1 MSVVQVARST
11 HAMGAVIYAAYG
23 RGKDA
28 KERTQRAAALSYFS
42 IDSAGTPEAWCQEGL
57 QRVHGAATE
66 RKNEAFLITQS
77 FSPEEFSGDNEKDVA
92 RVHGAGMELAAEL
105 AANSPYFVAT
115 HTDAKGGHV
124 HNHIVVLNHDY
135 STGKGA
141 PKSLKH
147 HPSVRK
153 ANDSVMRD
161 LGMEVTKQDEVHL
174 TPVEA
179 HALRQ
184 GRSIDPVPLDEI
196 NNDNWRH
203 TLRQRVMELR
213 EDPAVETMD
222 DFIEL
227 GLTHNVSIRSR
238 QGRGKNKD
246 KTYLTYALVDDN
258 DNPLKVNNR
267 RCSERASKLGTD
279 FHFEQIQQRLRE
291 KQKEKQEEAKE
302 AALAEAERQELER
315 NEDEKSVYTTK
326 ETTDSAREED
336 SDRAKRFSR
345 YDSAEKLLQEGEA
358 ADRDGNSKGPRRTA
372 KWAEGVRQRLEEDS
386 RVYRRG
392 TTRPSGEAERPGGGE
407 RSAVKTDEGAVPQT
421 DRTGLHTAQ
430 PDHDSRGDGTQR
442 RDVPTA
448 ADGVEGAGRIFDKER
463 EQRRGAIREDAGELG
478 GDAQAPARAGGDQD
492 GYSLTE
498 RGRRKDR
505 RTRKRGFDELRRQL
519 NEQAE
524 KRDEKDAGN
533 EFGPDF

>member
-28 KERTQRAAALSYFS
+28 KERTPRAAALSHFS
-42 IDSAGTPEAWCQEGL
+42 IDDASTPEAWCQKGL

-153 ANDSVMRD
+153 ANDTVMRD

-302 AALAEAERQELER
+302 AALAEAERQELGR
-315 NEDEKSVYTTK
+315 IEDEKSVYTTK
-326 ETTDSAREED
+326 ETTDSDREED

-358 ADRDGNSKGPRRTA
+358 ADRDGNSQAPRRTA
-372 KWAEGVRQRLEEDS
+372 KWAGEVRGRLEEDA
-386 RVYRRG
+386 RVYRQDATG
-392 TTRPSGEAERPGGGE
+392 LSGDAGRPGGGE
-407 RSAVKTDEGAVPQT
+407 RKAVKSDRGAVPQT
-421 DRTGLHTAQ
+421 DRAGLRNGQAG
-430 PDHDSRGDGTQR
+430 HDSRGDGAQR
-442 RDVPTA
+442 HDVSPTA
-448 ADGVEGAGRIFDKER
+448 GGVEGSGRVFDKER
-463 EQRRGAIREDAGELG
+463 EQRHGAIREDAGELG
-478 GDAQAPARAGGDQD
+478 GDAQAPGRAGEDQD

-505 RTRKRGFDELRRQL
+505 RTRKRGFEELRRQL
-519 NEQAE
+519 NERAE
-524 KRDEKDAGN
+524 KRDERDAGN

>member
-42 IDSAGTPEAWCQEGL
+42 IDRAGTPEAWCQEGL

-153 ANDSVMRD
+153 ANDCVMRD

-203 TLRQRVMELR
+203 TLRARVTALR
-213 EDPAVETMD
+213 EDPDVETMD
-222 DFIEL
+222 DFMEL

-291 KQKEKQEEAKE
+291 KQKEKEEAEK
-302 AALAEAERQELER
+302 AALQEAQSQELER
-315 NEDEKSVYTTK
+315 NEDEKSLRSTRATI
-326 ETTDSAREED
+326 D
-336 SDRAKRFSR
+336 SDRAERLRR
-345 YDSAEKLLQEGEA
+345 YDRAEAALQEGEA
-358 ADRDGNSKGPRRTA
+358 AGGQGNSESPRRTA
-372 KWAEGVRQRLEEDS
+372 KWAEEVRRRLEEDS
-386 RVYRRG
+386 RVYRPGSTGR
-392 TTRPSGEAERPGGGE
+392 SGDAGRPGEGE
-407 RSAVKTDEGAVPQT
+407 QKAVRSAGGAVQET
-421 DRTGLHTAQ
+421 DPTGLRAEQ
-430 PDHDSRGDGTQR
+430 PGHDSRGDGAQR
-442 RDVPTA
+442 PDVSA
-448 ADGVEGAGRIFDKER
+448 AGDRGERSGPILDKVR
-463 EQRRGAIREDAGELG
+463 QQRRGDIRKDAGELG
-478 GDAQAPARAGGDQD
+478 GDAQAPAHAGGDQD
-492 GYSLTE
+492 GYSPID
-498 RGRRKDR
+498 RGHREDSKS
-505 RTRKRGFDELRRQL
+505 RKRRNERVRRFF
-519 NEQAE
+519 AE
-524 KRDEKDAGN
+524 EAQDGNDGDAGDDV
-533 EFGPDF
+533 GPDF

>member
-1 MSVVQVARST
+1 M
-11 HAMGAVIYAAYG
+11 
-23 RGKDA
+23 
-28 KERTQRAAALSYFS
+28 
-42 IDSAGTPEAWCQEGL
+42 

-92 RVHGAGMELAAEL
+92 RVHGAGMELADEL

-161 LGMEVTKQDEVHL
+161 LGMEVTKQDEIHL

-179 HALRQ
+179 HAIRQ
-184 GRSIDPVPLDEI
+184 GRSIEPAAKLDEI
-196 NNDNWRH
+196 SNDNWRH

-279 FHFEQIQQRLRE
+279 FHFEQIQQRLWE
-291 KQKEKQEEAKE
+291 KQKEKQEEAEK
-302 AALAEAERQELER
+302 AALQEAQSQEPER
-315 NEDEKSVYTTK
+315 NEDEKPLYSTK
-326 ETTDSAREED
+326 ATID
-336 SDRAKRFSR
+336 SDRAERFRR
-345 YDSAEKLLQEGEA
+345 YDRAEAALQEGEA
-358 ADRDGNSKGPRRTA
+358 ADRSGNSQAPRRTA
-372 KWAEGVRQRLEEDS
+372 KWAGEVRERLEADAG
-386 RVYRRG
+386 VYRQEATG
-392 TTRPSGEAERPGGGE
+392 LSGEAGRPGGWARERLHSNVAAAECGAAGE
-407 RSAVKTDEGAVPQT
+407 PENRDTPRSRASRHLG
-421 DRTGLHTAQ
+421 TGRVRRSRRPRHPHRGNGRRPSTRRFQQDVALG
-430 PDHDSRGDGTQR
+430 DHDESRHCC
-442 RDVPTA
+442 
-448 ADGVEGAGRIFDKER
+448 
-463 EQRRGAIREDAGELG
+463 
-478 GDAQAPARAGGDQD
+478 
-492 GYSLTE
+492 
-498 RGRRKDR
+498 
-505 RTRKRGFDELRRQL
+505 
-519 NEQAE
+519 
-524 KRDEKDAGN
+524 
-533 EFGPDF
+533 